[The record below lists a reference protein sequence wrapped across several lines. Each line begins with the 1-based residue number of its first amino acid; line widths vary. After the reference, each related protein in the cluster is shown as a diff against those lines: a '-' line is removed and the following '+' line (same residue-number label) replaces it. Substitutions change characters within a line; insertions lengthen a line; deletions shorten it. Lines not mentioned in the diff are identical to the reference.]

1 MLPTPLRQVHKKWG
15 CKPPFYFC
23 FGGAMNIDLYKNTSE
38 ENAIEKII
46 IDKKTIEGTL
56 KTTIDI
62 TNFSVIFNF
71 FDDWN
76 NYNYVYVEKLKRYY
90 FVDSKRIINNSL
102 VEYDLIEDVL
112 MSFKDLIRNQNI
124 LLNESE
130 MAFSGSQNNYA
141 AENKLTVA
149 NNYEMEDLFNTNK
162 SGVLITVRS

>member
-1 MLPTPLRQVHKKWG
+1 MK
-15 CKPPFYFC
+15 
-23 FGGAMNIDLYKNTSE
+23 IDLYKNTSE

-46 IDKKTIEGTL
+46 VDKKTIEGTL

-62 TNFSVIFNF
+62 TNFSVIFSF

-90 FVDSKRIINNSL
+90 FVDSKRILNNSL

-112 MSFKDLIRNQNI
+112 MSFKDLIKNQNI
-124 LLNESE
+124 LLSESE
-130 MAFSGSQNNYA
+130 MAFAGSQNNYI

-149 NNYEMEDLFNTNK
+149 NSYEMEDLFNNNK

>member
-1 MLPTPLRQVHKKWG
+1 MKV
-15 CKPPFYFC
+15 
-23 FGGAMNIDLYKNTSE
+23 DLYKNTTE

-46 IDKKTIEGTL
+46 VDKKTIDGTL

-71 FDDWN
+71 FEDWN
-76 NYNYVYVEKLKRYY
+76 NYNYVYIEKLKRYY
-90 FVDSKRIINNSL
+90 FVESKRIINNSL

-112 MSFKDLIRNQNI
+112 MSFKDLIRQQNI
-124 LLNESE
+124 LLTESE
-130 MAFSGSQNNYA
+130 TAFTGSKNNYA

-149 NNYEMEDLFNTNK
+149 NSYEMEDLFNTDK

>member
-1 MLPTPLRQVHKKWG
+1 MKV
-15 CKPPFYFC
+15 
-23 FGGAMNIDLYKNTSE
+23 DLYKNTTE

-46 IDKKTIEGTL
+46 VDKKTIEGTL

-71 FDDWN
+71 FEDWN
-76 NYNYVYVEKLKRYY
+76 NYNYVYIEKLKRYY
-90 FVDSKRIINNSL
+90 FVESKRIVNNSL

-112 MSFKDLIRNQNI
+112 MSFKDLIRQQNI
-124 LLNESE
+124 LLTESE
-130 MAFSGSQNNYA
+130 TAFNGSKNSYT

-149 NNYEMEDLFNTNK
+149 NSYEMEDLFNSNK

>member
-1 MLPTPLRQVHKKWG
+1 
-15 CKPPFYFC
+15 
-23 FGGAMNIDLYKNTSE
+23 MNIDLYKNTSE

-46 IDKKTIEGTL
+46 VDKKTIEGTL

-124 LLNESE
+124 LLTESE
-130 MAFSGSQNNYA
+130 TAFVGSQNNYT

-149 NNYEMEDLFNTNK
+149 NSYEMEDLFNTNK

>member
-1 MLPTPLRQVHKKWG
+1 MI
-15 CKPPFYFC
+15 
-23 FGGAMNIDLYKNTSE
+23 IDLYKNTTE

-46 IDKKTIEGTL
+46 LDKKTIEGTL

-71 FDDWN
+71 FEGWN

-90 FVDSKRIINNSL
+90 FVENKRIVNNSL

-112 MSFKDLIRNQNI
+112 MSFKDLIRQQNI
-124 LLNESE
+124 LLTESE
-130 MAFSGSQNNYA
+130 TAFNGSKNNYT

-149 NNYEMEDLFNTNK
+149 NSYTMEDLFNTDK